1 MKIWIDVSNAPHIH
15 FFKNIIKE
23 LKVRGHDVIVTARNF
38 DSITEILELHDI
50 DHQLVGKHGGFSLK
64 DKLVESS
71 KRVMGLTEIISKES
85 PDLALYKHSV
95 EASRVSY
102 GLKIPSLCVLD
113 NEIAESQNKLMLPLS
128 TKIIAP
134 KAIPL
139 KEITKYGVSKENIR
153 RFYGVCELAH
163 VRDFVPDEKVMSNF
177 NFDRPLIVMRPEPI
191 KADYYNGDKDKSIIR
206 DVIANSSIDATFV
219 VFPRCEDQKKLFD
232 FENVIIPEN
241 VIDSL
246 SLIHYSDLVISAGG
260 SMNREA
266 IALEVPAISAFPG
279 HVLAVTQFLINLGI
293 KDHSLDPKEIWK
305 MAEEFMTN
313 TYKKDVRKALK
324 KMENPVD
331 IILEE
336 IEAIED

>member
-1 MKIWIDVSNAPHIH
+1 MKIWIDISNAPHIH

-23 LKVRGHDVIVTARNF
+23 LEIRGHDVIVTARNY
-38 DSITEILELHDI
+38 DSIREILNLNDI
-50 DHQLVGKHGGFSLK
+50 RYQIAGNHGGFSLK

-71 KRVMGLTEIISKES
+71 KRVLELTEIISKES

-102 GLKIPSLCVLD
+102 GLKIPSLCVID

-134 KAIPL
+134 EAIPL
-139 KEITKYGVSKENIR
+139 REITKYGVPRGNVR

-163 VRDFVPDEKVMSNF
+163 VRDFVPDEKVIESF

-191 KADYYNGDKDKSIIR
+191 KANYYNGNRHKSIIR
-206 DVIANSSIDATFV
+206 DIIANFPIDATFV

-232 FENVIIPEN
+232 FENVIIPEKAM
-241 VIDSL
+241 DSL

-279 HVLAVTQFLINLGI
+279 QILAVTQFLINLGI
-293 KDHSLDPKEIWK
+293 KDHSLDPKKIWK
-305 MAEEFMTN
+305 TAEEFMT
-313 TYKKDVRKALK
+313 TSYKKDVRNALK
-324 KMENPVD
+324 TMENPIDVV
-331 IILEE
+331 LEE
-336 IEAIED
+336 IEMIED